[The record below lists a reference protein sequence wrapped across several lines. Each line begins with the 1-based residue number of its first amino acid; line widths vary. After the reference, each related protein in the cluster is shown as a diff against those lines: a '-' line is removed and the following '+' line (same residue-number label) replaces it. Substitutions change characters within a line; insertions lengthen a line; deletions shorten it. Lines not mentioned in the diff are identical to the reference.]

1 MLMHELIDLEAR
13 HPEMADPNSPTQ
25 RVGSDLANEFETVR
39 HSRPMLSLANT
50 YNRQEVSEFYQR
62 VLSGLHGEP
71 FQICCE
77 LKFDGLSIS
86 LHYEQG
92 RLVRA
97 LTRGDGVQ
105 GDDVTQNVRTIR
117 SIPLQ
122 LPTGMDY
129 PDEFEIRG
137 EVLMPWTSFD
147 RLNRQREEE
156 GEQLFA
162 NPRSRARTAPRWHS
176 AVWTPT
182 YIISWATTFR
192 ATAITRICRPPGD
205 GASR

>member
-1 MLMHELIDLEAR
+1 MKNKTMMNMTEQERILELRTMLHTHNHNYYVLNQPTISDQEFDMLMHELIDLEAR

-129 PDEFEIRG
+129 PDEF
-137 EVLMPWTSFD
+137 
-147 RLNRQREEE
+147 
-156 GEQLFA
+156 
-162 NPRSRARTAPRWHS
+162 
-176 AVWTPT
+176 
-182 YIISWATTFR
+182 
-192 ATAITRICRPPGD
+192 
-205 GASR
+205 